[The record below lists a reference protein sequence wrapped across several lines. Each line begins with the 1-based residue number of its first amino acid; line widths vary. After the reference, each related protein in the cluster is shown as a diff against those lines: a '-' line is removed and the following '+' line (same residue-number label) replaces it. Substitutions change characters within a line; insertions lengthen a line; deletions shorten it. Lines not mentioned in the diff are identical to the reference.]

1 MRSQWFH
8 ANFWQSLKHRLN
20 EVPGAKNS
28 AGIAESVKRTFKLLL
43 PCPMS
48 TTPSQSNEVIA
59 NAPSFG
65 NPELFWVDLDV
76 EEEEDPEK
84 IQWEADKCI
93 MAVKIHN
100 EKRWLEWED
109 QKWNEEKEWKQK
121 EKRPMPKLF

>member
-48 TTPSQSNEVIA
+48 TTPSQSNEAVTA
-59 NAPSFG
+59 NAPSLR
-65 NPELFWVDLDV
+65 NVDLFQVDSDA
-76 EEEEDPEK
+76 EEEEDLEK
-84 IQWEADKCI
+84 IQGEANAKVV
-93 MAVKIHN
+93 AAKI
-100 EKRWLEWED
+100 
-109 QKWNEEKEWKQK
+109 
-121 EKRPMPKLF
+121 